1 MAYTSLMVICRPKF
15 TAKTVNRTG
24 LEKTLS
30 QSLVISA
37 QDSRSFT
44 VSFIKDL
51 LIMASRPQGTV
62 ELRFGALNLETVF
75 LIHVTGYR

>member
-24 LEKTLS
+24 LEKNTFS
-30 QSLVISA
+30 ITSNFGSGFKV
-37 QDSRSFT
+37 

-51 LIMASRPQGTV
+51 LIMASRLQGTV